1 MTDFLPDQKAGGGYD
16 GQRLDGAAGESNSGI
31 GQPKEKEKE
40 KR

>member
-1 MTDFLPDQKAGGGYD
+1 MTDFLPDQKAGGEYD
-16 GQRLDGAAGESNSGI
+16 GQQLDGTPGESNGGI